1 MDISINANYFWRK
14 RSSGINR
21 THEEKIKL
29 CVDAGFKILDYSVDV
44 GSDDWEHEVDEIM
57 NIASKYGASIEQ
69 SHAPFNFYLKESPEI
84 FAQKLDR
91 SVEAAIKMGIK
102 NLVFHADE
110 YHPSLDAPWNSD
122 QALIQVYD
130 CLAPH
135 IDKLIKGGVSAGLET
150 VFEDKTKMPKI
161 GERTHFCA
169 DIEELIAIIDKFND
183 EKVGCCWDFGH
194 AKLAVGNNGHA
205 DAIRNMGKRIICTHV
220 HDNIH
225 SDEHLQPFLGEANWE
240 RIMPALKATGYN
252 GSLTLEFA
260 YGNMHEELTPLWI
273 EHLNRTAKVLVRMFE
288 GK

>member
-14 RSSGINR
+14 RSCGINR

-29 CVDAGFKILDYSVDV
+29 CVDAGFRVLDYSVDV
-44 GSDDWEHEVDEIM
+44 DHDNWEYDVDEIL
-57 NIASKYGASIEQ
+57 NVASKYGAVIQ
-69 SHAPFNFYLKESPEI
+69 SHAPFNFYLKQSPEI
-84 FAQKLDR
+84 FAKKLDR

-102 NLVFHADE
+102 TLVFHADE
-110 YHPSLDAPWNSD
+110 YHPSLDAPWDSD
-122 QALIQVYD
+122 QALRRVYD

-150 VFEDKTKMPKI
+150 VFEEKTKIPKV

-169 DIEELIAIIDKFND
+169 DTEELIAIIDKFND

-205 DAIRNMGKRIICTHV
+205 DAIRRMGKRIICTHV

-225 SDEHLQPFLGEANWE
+225 GDEHLQPFLGDANWE
-240 RIMPALKATGYN
+240 RIMPALKETGYN

-260 YGNMHEELTPLWI
+260 HGNMHEELTPLWI